1 MHAVTEGRMR
11 WSSTPDAACLTPAS
25 TQGHPWL
32 RCAFTARGAHL
43 ASGEFNL
50 SYDKGTRH
58 VVGRRRA
65 ALLKALG
72 MEGSPLYTVRQVH
85 GNRVH
90 IVDSEVRQRGLDGTT
105 GVEADA
111 LVTHL
116 PDTALGVL
124 AADCLPIVLY
134 ALDSP
139 LVAVLHAGRMGTFH
153 RVAGVV
159 LSAIQRRYG
168 IRAARMQALLGPAIG
183 ACCYDLDDRAAGP
196 LQERFHDW
204 ELFIKPSVPCKD
216 TGRPWTMSLA
226 AANES
231 QLLAEG
237 IPQAQI
243 ETVSP
248 CTKCHSEHFFSHR
261 AEGPTAG
268 RGMAIVGI
276 RNDGQPNLMS

>member
-1 MHAVTEGRMR
+1 MQAVAEGRLS
-11 WSSTPDAACLTPAS
+11 WSCTPDAAYLMPTA

-32 RCAFTARGAHL
+32 QCAFTTRGTYPAT
-43 ASGEFNL
+43 GGFNL
-50 SYDKGTRH
+50 SYDRGRRQ
-58 VVGRRRA
+58 VVDKRRA

-72 MEGSPLYTVRQVH
+72 LEGASLYTVRQVH

-90 IVDSEVRQRGLDGTT
+90 VVDSEGQRGGLDGVA

-134 ALDSP
+134 ALDTP
-139 LVAVLHAGRMGTFH
+139 LVAVVHAGRMGTFR
-153 RVAGVV
+153 RVAVTA
-159 LSAIQRRYG
+159 LSAIRRRFG
-168 IRAARMQALLGPAIG
+168 VSAAQMQALLGPAIG
-183 ACCYDLDDRAAGP
+183 ACCYNLDDRAAGP
-196 LQERFHDW
+196 FQERFRDW
-204 ELFIKPSVPCKD
+204 KLFIKPSEMGKD
-216 TGRPWTMSLA
+216 TDRPWAMSLT
-226 AANES
+226 AANEL
-231 QLLAEG
+231 QLLSEG

-243 ETVSP
+243 EIVSP
-248 CTKCHSEHFFSHR
+248 CTKCHCEHFFSHR

-276 RNDGQPNLMS
+276 RNIRQEPYTP

>member
-1 MHAVTEGRMR
+1 MQAVAEGRLS
-11 WSSTPDAACLTPAS
+11 WSCTPDAAYLMPAA

-32 RCAFTARGAHL
+32 QCAFTTRAPHL
-43 ASGEFNL
+43 ATGGFNL
-50 SYDKGTRH
+50 SYDRGSRQ
-58 VVGRRRA
+58 VVDKHRA

-72 MEGSPLYTVRQVH
+72 LGGASLCTVRQVH

-90 IVDSEVRQRGLDGTT
+90 VVDSEVQQGGVA

-134 ALDSP
+134 ALDTP
-139 LVAVLHAGRMGTFH
+139 LVAVVHAGRMGTFR
-153 RVAGVV
+153 RVALAA
-159 LSAIQRRYG
+159 LSAIRRRFG
-168 IRAARMQALLGPAIG
+168 VSAAQIQALLGPAIG
-183 ACCYDLDDRAAGP
+183 ACCYNLDDRAAGP
-196 LQERFHDW
+196 FQERFRDW
-204 ELFIKPSVPCKD
+204 KLFIKPSEMGKD
-216 TGRPWTMSLA
+216 TNRPWAMSLT
-226 AANES
+226 AANEL
-231 QLLAEG
+231 QLLSEG

-243 ETVSP
+243 EIVSP
-248 CTKCHSEHFFSHR
+248 CTKCHCEHFFSHR

-276 RNDGQPNLMS
+276 RNVGQESSMP